1 MSSVSDAAALDRY
14 RGYLHLVAT
23 LDLEPALQGKLD
35 ISGVVQVTLL
45 EAHQGRE
52 QFRGTGE
59 DALAGW
65 LRQILAR
72 NLLDE
77 VRKLKRAKYSV
88 ARERSL
94 EDSSAR
100 MESWLA
106 AEHSSPSE
114 RATRNEQLL
123 RLADALQQ
131 LPADQRTAVV
141 RHHLQGATLA
151 AVAVEMGRSKEA
163 VAGLLHRGLT
173 KLRDLLCDRSTTEN
187 RTGGPG

>member
-1 MSSVSDAAALDRY
+1 MPSEGDAAELDRY
-14 RGYLHLVAT
+14 RGYLHLLASA
-23 LDLEPALQGKLD
+23 DLEPALQGKID
-35 ISGVVQVTLL
+35 VSGVVQVTLL
-45 EAHQGRE
+45 EAHQGRG
-52 QFRGTGE
+52 QFRGTGH
-59 DALAGW
+59 DALASW

-77 VRKLKRAKYSV
+77 IRRLKGAKHNV

-94 EDSSAR
+94 DESSEHLEA
-100 MESWLA
+100 WLA

-114 RATRNEQLL
+114 RANRNEQLL

-131 LPADQRTAVV
+131 LPADQRTAVL

-151 AVAVEMGRSKEA
+151 DVAEEMQRSKEA

-173 KLRDLLCDRSTTEN
+173 KLRDLLCDRTTD
-187 RTGGPG
+187 GGPARTD